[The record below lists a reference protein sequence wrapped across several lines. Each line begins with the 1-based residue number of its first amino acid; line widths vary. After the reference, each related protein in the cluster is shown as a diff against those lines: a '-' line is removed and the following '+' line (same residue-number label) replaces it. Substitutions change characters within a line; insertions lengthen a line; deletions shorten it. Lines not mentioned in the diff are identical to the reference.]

1 MEQKSSSHILP
12 PKDANALSAR
22 QQNTELAYLLDK
34 FSNKSKVSESW
45 YQHGTRKKKSMK
57 TLPSLTRNEFHSNCT
72 SAGPTAWTSTAANC
86 CCFILFFTSSNLSQE
101 SKHKYLQDHQITKNS
116 SPQHK

>member
-34 FSNKSKVSESW
+34 FSNKSKVSES
-45 YQHGTRKKKSMK
+45 
-57 TLPSLTRNEFHSNCT
+57 
-72 SAGPTAWTSTAANC
+72 
-86 CCFILFFTSSNLSQE
+86 
-101 SKHKYLQDHQITKNS
+101 
-116 SPQHK
+116 